1 MVASTRVYFTGDWG
15 QSRVRRSRIWAGTF
29 WYILDKDDVTDVST
43 LFPLRVVHPDCA
55 AGRVEESCMR
65 LAVLADSLQILNC
78 LVYDDLDKLTPLTVV
93 NFSDVVF
100 EVSIWVRTR
109 RFSSSRAVA

>member
-1 MVASTRVYFTGDWG
+1 
-15 QSRVRRSRIWAGTF
+15 
-29 WYILDKDDVTDVST
+29 
-43 LFPLRVVHPDCA
+43 
-55 AGRVEESCMR
+55 MR